1 MSNHTNEK
9 INYRDAGVDV
19 EKGNELVQR
28 LKRIVNDTNQKGVI
42 GGLGGF
48 GGLFDLSSLNY
59 KEPVLVSGTDGVGT
73 KIKLAIENNLHDTI
87 GIDLVAMCVNDVI
100 VQGAKPLFFLDYF
113 ACSRLDID
121 IAETVISGINVGCSQ
136 AGCSLIGGETAEM
149 PGMYGEQ
156 DYDLAGF
163 CVGVVEKDQLIT
175 GENVKAGD
183 ALIALAS
190 SGCHANGY
198 SLIRKIIKDTNS
210 DLAQSLDNKKLL
222 EHLLAPTR
230 IYAKQI
236 LSLLEYAPIK
246 SISHITGGG
255 LIDNIPRA
263 IPKDLSVIIN
273 TDTWAI
279 PSVFNWI
286 SEKGGI
292 DSYEMFKTFNC
303 GVGLV
308 LCAEQ
313 NNADKIINYLNDN
326 GETAWLIG
334 EVVENNKK
342 SKVQLK

>member
-1 MSNHTNEK
+1 
-9 INYRDAGVDV
+9 
-19 EKGNELVQR
+19 
-28 LKRIVNDTNQKGVI
+28 
-42 GGLGGF
+42 
-48 GGLFDLSSLNY
+48 
-59 KEPVLVSGTDGVGT
+59 
-73 KIKLAIENNLHDTI
+73 
-87 GIDLVAMCVNDVI
+87 
-100 VQGAKPLFFLDYF
+100 
-113 ACSRLDID
+113 
-121 IAETVISGINVGCSQ
+121 VGCSQ

-149 PGMYGEQ
+149 PGMYGGQ

-163 CVGVVEKDQLIT
+163 CVGVVEKNQLIT

>member
-1 MSNHTNEK
+1 M
-9 INYRDAGVDV
+9 
-19 EKGNELVQR
+19 
-28 LKRIVNDTNQKGVI
+28 
-42 GGLGGF
+42 
-48 GGLFDLSSLNY
+48 
-59 KEPVLVSGTDGVGT
+59 
-73 KIKLAIENNLHDTI
+73 
-87 GIDLVAMCVNDVI
+87 
-100 VQGAKPLFFLDYF
+100 
-113 ACSRLDID
+113 
-121 IAETVISGINVGCSQ
+121 
-136 AGCSLIGGETAEM
+136 
-149 PGMYGEQ
+149 
-156 DYDLAGF
+156 
-163 CVGVVEKDQLIT
+163 GVVEKNRLIT

-210 DLAQSLDNKKLL
+210 DLAQNLDNKKLL
-222 EHLLAPTR
+222 EHLLTPTR

-236 LSLLEYAPIK
+236 LSLIESAPIK

-255 LIDNIPRA
+255 LIDNLPRT
-263 IPKDLSVIIN
+263 IPKNLSAIIN
-273 TDTWAI
+273 TNTWEI
-279 PSVFNWI
+279 PSIFNWI
-286 SEKGGI
+286 SEKGRI

-334 EVVENNKK
+334 EVVENNKN